1 MKVFDLSGMLLQG
14 WPVLS
19 ILFFMSILSFTI
31 IVDRFA
37 ALRRGRVDAGQF
49 IKRVCRILLHDS
61 PAAAANFCR
70 DSRFPLAAVA
80 QAVISQAGNREDKE
94 RAMRYAIQMQI
105 RNLESLVPVLGTIAS
120 TAPFVGLLGTVIGII
135 RAFASIAQNVGGGPE
150 VVAVGI
156 AEALVT
162 TAGGLVVAI
171 PALIGFNYFVRG
183 IQRQAEEM
191 DLACYELIETLC
203 SRERERL

>member
-1 MKVFDLSGMLLQG
+1 MNVFDLNAMLLQG

-19 ILFFMSILSFTI
+19 VLFFMSILSFTI
-31 IVDRFA
+31 IVDRFT
-37 ALRRGRVDAGQF
+37 ALRRGRVDAAQF
-49 IKRVCRILLHDS
+49 IKRVGRIMLQDS
-61 PAAAANFCR
+61 PGAAMNFCR
-70 DSRFPLAAVA
+70 ESRFPLAAVA
-80 QAVISQAGNREDKE
+80 LAILSQEGKREDRE
-94 RAMRYAIQMQI
+94 RAMRYAIQRQI

-162 TAGGLVVAI
+162 TAGGLIVAI
-171 PALIGFNYFVRG
+171 PALIGFNYFVRR
-183 IQRQAEEM
+183 IQRLAEEM
-191 DLACYELIETLC
+191 DLACYELIEALST
-203 SRERERL
+203 RERERL